1 MATPGADCTSRTPG
15 PDLYFLKAMTH
26 PCGWRFSSP
35 YTKDCLNDAHS
46 KRCFIKFF
54 GDTLMNTATPN
65 AGPANTGNAAENK
78 QILLK
83 DIGAKWGKFSE
94 QELGA
99 LKNRD
104 DLVTQV
110 VAKYSLDKIQ
120 AQKDVDAVMKGRQ
133 I

>member
-1 MATPGADCTSRTPG
+1 
-15 PDLYFLKAMTH
+15 
-26 PCGWRFSSP
+26 
-35 YTKDCLNDAHS
+35 
-46 KRCFIKFF
+46 
-54 GDTLMNTATPN
+54 MNTVNPNTASASTSNPAAT
-65 AGPANTGNAAENK
+65 K

-99 LKNRD
+99 LRSKD

-110 VAKYSLDKIQ
+110 VAKYSIDKAQ
-120 AQKDVDAVMKGRQ
+120 AQRDVDAVMKGRQ

>member
-1 MATPGADCTSRTPG
+1 
-15 PDLYFLKAMTH
+15 
-26 PCGWRFSSP
+26 
-35 YTKDCLNDAHS
+35 
-46 KRCFIKFF
+46 
-54 GDTLMNTATPN
+54 MNTVNATTASTSSN
-65 AGPANTGNAAENK
+65 PAEAK

-99 LKNRD
+99 LKSKD

-110 VAKYSLDKIQ
+110 VAKYSIDKVQ
-120 AQKDVDAVMKGRQ
+120 AQRDVDTVMKGRQ

>member
-1 MATPGADCTSRTPG
+1 
-15 PDLYFLKAMTH
+15 
-26 PCGWRFSSP
+26 
-35 YTKDCLNDAHS
+35 
-46 KRCFIKFF
+46 
-54 GDTLMNTATPN
+54 MNTATPN
-65 AGPANTGNAAENK
+65 TATPNTAPAITEKAAESK

-99 LKNRD
+99 LKNKD

-110 VAKYSLDKIQ
+110 VAKYSIDKMQ
-120 AQKDVDAVMKGRQ
+120 AQKEVDAVMKDRQ

>member
-1 MATPGADCTSRTPG
+1 MNAQTP
-15 PDLYFLKAMTH
+15 
-26 PCGWRFSSP
+26 
-35 YTKDCLNDAHS
+35 
-46 KRCFIKFF
+46 
-54 GDTLMNTATPN
+54 NTAP
-65 AGPANTGNAAENK
+65 AGAGNSVENK

-110 VAKYSLDKIQ
+110 VAKYSIDKAQ
-120 AQKDVDAVMKGRQ
+120 AQLDVDAVMKGRQ

>member
-1 MATPGADCTSRTPG
+1 
-15 PDLYFLKAMTH
+15 
-26 PCGWRFSSP
+26 
-35 YTKDCLNDAHS
+35 
-46 KRCFIKFF
+46 
-54 GDTLMNTATPN
+54 MNTATPN
-65 AGPANTGNAAENK
+65 AGPANTGNTAETK

-83 DIGAKWGKFSE
+83 DIGAKWNKFSE

-110 VAKYSLDKIQ
+110 VAKYSLDKVQ

>member
-1 MATPGADCTSRTPG
+1 
-15 PDLYFLKAMTH
+15 
-26 PCGWRFSSP
+26 
-35 YTKDCLNDAHS
+35 
-46 KRCFIKFF
+46 
-54 GDTLMNTATPN
+54 MNTAN
-65 AGPANTGNAAENK
+65 QNIDLAKTGNPAENK

-83 DIGAKWGKFSE
+83 DIGAKWSKFSE

-110 VAKYSLDKIQ
+110 VAKYSLDKAQ
-120 AQKDVDAVMKGRQ
+120 AQKEVDAVMKGRQ

>member
-1 MATPGADCTSRTPG
+1 
-15 PDLYFLKAMTH
+15 
-26 PCGWRFSSP
+26 
-35 YTKDCLNDAHS
+35 
-46 KRCFIKFF
+46 
-54 GDTLMNTATPN
+54 MNTATPN
-65 AGPANTGNAAENK
+65 TAPASTGNSAETK

-99 LKNRD
+99 LKNKD

-110 VAKYSLDKIQ
+110 VAKYSIDKMQ
-120 AQKDVDAVMKGRQ
+120 AQRDVDAVMKGRQ

>member
-1 MATPGADCTSRTPG
+1 
-15 PDLYFLKAMTH
+15 
-26 PCGWRFSSP
+26 
-35 YTKDCLNDAHS
+35 
-46 KRCFIKFF
+46 
-54 GDTLMNTATPN
+54 MNTVNPN
-65 AGPANTGNAAENK
+65 STSEGKGNPADTK

-99 LKNRD
+99 LKSRD

-110 VAKYSLDKIQ
+110 VAKYSIDKAQ
-120 AQKDVDAVMKGRQ
+120 AQRDVDAVMKGRQ

>member
-1 MATPGADCTSRTPG
+1 MNT
-15 PDLYFLKAMTH
+15 
-26 PCGWRFSSP
+26 SSP
-35 YTKDCLNDAHS
+35 
-46 KRCFIKFF
+46 
-54 GDTLMNTATPN
+54 N
-65 AGPANTGNAAENK
+65 AAPASTGNSAENK

-110 VAKYSLDKIQ
+110 ASKYSLDKMQ
-120 AQKDVDAVMKGRQ
+120 AQRDVDAVMKGRQ
-133 I
+133 L